1 MYRTYHGH
9 VAVGGFA
16 GCLLALLLEPLLLL
30 LVLLRGVLLL
40 VQVVAV
46 VVLSL
51 SKYFLLYNKYFL
63 LDNKYF
69 SPSPS
74 PRRRQGGRPGTA
86 APAPRARWSRRAN
99 SAGEQIFLLPPA
111 NIFRC
116 DLRCLGG
123 GMVTEGVLGV
133 LVRSLVQPR
142 AAVVTWL

>member
-51 SKYFLLYNKYFL
+51 SKYFS
-63 LDNKYF
+63 LDSKYF
-69 SPSPS
+69 SLSITFTVTPS
-74 PRRRQGGRPGTA
+74 A
-86 APAPRARWSRRAN
+86 ARWSPGYC
-99 SAGEQIFLLPPA
+99 SSGTAGEMVEARRLCGGT
-111 NIFRC
+111 NIFTSSSKYFP
-116 DLRCLGG
+116 
-123 GMVTEGVLGV
+123 V
-133 LVRSLVQPR
+133 
-142 AAVVTWL
+142 